1 MKTAPTFA
9 FVLIATGLSFAAKP
23 VPTSKPTLYIAPDG
37 GFQTSLTAAMEKKQV
52 PVSLFAEETGAR
64 YRLETTPLKVK
75 TQTTGSKVTRCLFAD
90 CIGIQDSSTVS
101 VQLTDVTTKQIV
113 WAYSVHKQW
122 GGSRN
127 DQSMAEAI
135 AKHLK
140 QYLQKHPL
148 QVTPDQASLTEP

>member
-1 MKTAPTFA
+1 MKTALTFA
-9 FVLIATGLSFAAKP
+9 FVLIVAGLSFAAKP
-23 VPTSKPTLYIAPDG
+23 ISTSKPTLYIAPDE
-37 GFQTSLTAAMEKKQV
+37 GFQTALTAAIEKKQV
-52 PVSLFAEETGAR
+52 PVSLFAEETGAQ

-75 TQTTGSKVTRCLFAD
+75 TQTTGSKVARCLFAD

-101 VQLTDVTTKQIV
+101 VQLVDLTTKQIV

-140 QYLQKHPL
+140 QFLEKHPL
-148 QVTPDQASLTEP
+148 QVALGQASLTGS